1 MSQSSASNKE
11 AMAQA
16 TTPTQLGD
24 NIAHALAGAGGG
36 LLSMTLTYPL
46 ITLSTR
52 AQVESKR
59 AQSTI
64 HDAVRRIVQ
73 REGVTGL
80 YSGLDSALFGI
91 SVTNF
96 VYYYWYEWTR
106 AFFER
111 AAIRSSRT
119 SKKLTTIE
127 SMIAGAIAG
136 SATVL
141 ITNPI
146 WVVNTR
152 MTARQSNPSSSDLP
166 TSSTT
171 PEKPVRRPSSFATLM
186 KLFTNEGPTALFAGV
201 LPALVLVLNPILQYT
216 IFEQL
221 KDVLEKRRRIT
232 PRDAFFLGAIGKLL
246 ATSITY
252 PYITV
257 KSRMHVAGRE
267 DSRDGMMQSLKRVVR
282 EEGWSGLY
290 KGIVPKVTQS
300 VVTAAFL
307 FAFKDALYEM
317 SVQARRKIPAKL
329 PLKKGG

>member
-1 MSQSSASNKE
+1 MAPATSA
-11 AMAQA
+11 AQH
-16 TTPTQLGD
+16 GD

-59 AQSTI
+59 AQSSTY
-64 HDAVRRIVQ
+64 DAIRRIVH

-111 AAIRSSRT
+111 AAIRSSRA

-146 WVVNTR
+146 WVINTR
-152 MTARQSNPSSSDLP
+152 MTAPLSESSCSNLP

-171 PEKPVRRPSSFATLM
+171 SDRPARKPSSFATVMRLIRR
-186 KLFTNEGPTALFAGV
+186 EGPTALFAGV
-201 LPALVLVLNPILQYT
+201 LPALVLVVNPILQYT

-221 KDVLEKRRRIT
+221 KDVLEKRRRVT
-232 PRDAFFLGAIGKLL
+232 SRDAFFLGAIGKLL

-257 KSRMHVAGRE
+257 KSRMHVASGE
-267 DSRDGMMQSLKRVVR
+267 TPRDGVIQSLTRVVR
-282 EEGWSGLY
+282 QEGWSGLY

-300 VVTAAFL
+300 VITAAFL

-317 SVQARRKIPAKL
+317 SVHARRKVPAKL
-329 PLKKGG
+329 PRENKN